1 MANPK
6 EVEPSDL
13 DNHSRLI
20 YATFSSISGS
30 FEIFVI
36 AAGTQKKVQIWTGV
50 NKGPPRKNKFPEA
63 ADLVDAVNS
72 AIQD

>member
-6 EVEPSDL
+6 EVKPDDL
-13 DNHSRLI
+13 NNHIRLI
-20 YATFSSISGS
+20 YATFNSTLGS
-30 FEIFVI
+30 FEIFVTP
-36 AAGTQKKVQIWTGV
+36 AGTMKKVEIWSGV
-50 NKGPPRKNKFPEA
+50 NKGPPRKSKFPEA